1 MNKNET
7 MQNIPQ
13 QATQSEMYFQQDEIN
28 LSDIFSTLFTKWRWL
43 AGITVA
49 GTLLAVLT
57 ALILPKEYEVDAR
70 LMLPTS
76 ADVSVLNTIGY
87 IDKAD
92 KADKADKDSLDNWT
106 QQGLFVKFYDKLR
119 SADNFYQFVK
129 TNAWLNKFYPDT
141 SASEDEQFASL
152 YKALSID
159 VLEPKKK
166 KGEVGDVPPS
176 LVGLKLLSKDE
187 ALAVNLVNA
196 YISYTNQATLNSVAD
211 QGVALRDLEK
221 QGIESKLTALRKK
234 AEIER
239 VTQLVK
245 LTEAY
250 KIASAMG
257 INKPTTI
264 EALTREGGKLQSLVN
279 VGGAD
284 KNILALMGTD
294 YLNNEMAGLRDRV
307 GSSLFIEQFP
317 ELKQRLLN
325 IKSEEGKKEFK
336 AQMANDAYIDL
347 YSTLEGRLTELN
359 QLTFDF
365 KNAQSFRFDKTAMMD
380 GQAEKPNKALIV
392 SLGFVLSFMLAIF
405 SVLIMNAQEN
415 KK

>member
-1 MNKNET
+1 
-7 MQNIPQ
+7 MQNLPQ
-13 QATQSEMYFQQDEIN
+13 QATQSEMYFQKDEIN
-28 LSDIFSTLFTKWRWL
+28 LSDIFSALFTKWRWL

-70 LMLPTS
+70 LMLPTRL
-76 ADVSVLNTIGY
+76 DVAVLNSTGY
-87 IDKAD
+87 INKAD
-92 KADKADKDSLDNWT
+92 KADKADNDSLDNLT
-106 QQGLFVKFYDKLR
+106 QLGLFIQFYDKLR

-141 SASEDEQFASL
+141 SASEDEQFNSL
-152 YKALSID
+152 YKALSFDI
-159 VLEPKKK
+159 LEPKKK

-187 ALAVNLVNA
+187 ALAVKFVNG
-196 YISYTNQATLNSVAD
+196 YISYTNQATLNSLAD
-211 QGVALRDLEK
+211 QGLAIRDLEK
-221 QGIESKLTALRKK
+221 QGIEGKLTALRKI
-234 AEIER
+234 AEVER

-245 LTEAY
+245 LTKAY

-257 INKPTTI
+257 IKKPTTI
-264 EALTREGGKLQSLVN
+264 EALSRESGKFKSLVY
-279 VGGAD
+279 VGD
-284 KNILALMGTD
+284 SNKNDLALMGTD
-294 YLNNEMAGLRDRV
+294 YLNNEIVGLRNRID
-307 GSSLFIEQFP
+307 SILFIEAFP
-317 ELKQRLLN
+317 ELKQQLLN

-336 AQMANDAYIDL
+336 AQLANDAFIDA
-347 YSTLEGRLTELN
+347 YPTLEGRLMELN

-392 SLGFVLSFMLAIF
+392 SLGFVLSFMLALF
-405 SVLIMNAQEN
+405 FVLN
-415 KK
+415 KHALEQKK